1 MKFSKHEKPPCQG
14 GSCFNSHGTTRKLHF
29 KQFKSSAQKRHDKDE
44 AGPGFDPSSLTPNS
58 ALSPTYNVASHV
70 KLQLAAMGHGDLTVA
85 ALGWDWAGSPFLERA

>member
-58 ALSPTYNVASHV
+58 VLSPTYNVASHV